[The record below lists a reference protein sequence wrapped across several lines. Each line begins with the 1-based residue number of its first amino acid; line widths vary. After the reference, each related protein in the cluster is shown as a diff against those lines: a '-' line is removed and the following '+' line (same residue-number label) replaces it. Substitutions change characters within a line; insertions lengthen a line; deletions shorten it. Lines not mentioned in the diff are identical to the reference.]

1 MVKNSSVILLTVI
14 LAASGLTAMAVA
26 QTKEGAAR
34 ESKPG
39 VVIVEVARRT
49 GTVKAID
56 QGKKTVTVEGTGG
69 RTIVLNA
76 KNARNLDQVKVGDK
90 VKVEFTEEVAL
101 FVRKS
106 DAAPSATETQRVEL
120 APKGQKPSGL
130 VAETVELTGSV
141 ESVDPEKRTIA
152 VKGPAGN
159 VRTLK
164 VDKAVKNFD
173 QIKKGDQIV
182 LRFTEA
188 FALSVAKP

>member
-1 MVKNSSVILLTVI
+1 
-14 LAASGLTAMAVA
+14 
-26 QTKEGAAR
+26 
-34 ESKPG
+34 
-39 VVIVEVARRT
+39 
-49 GTVKAID
+49 
-56 QGKKTVTVEGTGG
+56 VTVEGTGG

-90 VKVEFTEEVAL
+90 VRVEFTEELAL

-106 DAAPSATETQRVEL
+106 DAAPSATEAQRVEL

-164 VDKAVKNFD
+164 VDKAVRNFD